1 MDEEFDKFFD
11 EAFEN
16 EFYSYGERQVA
27 TKPENKRDYIERD
40 REEGHIKL
48 WNDKFSENEI
58 FSTNQFRPR
67 FRMKKPL
74 YMRIVDRLSNE
85 IPFF

>member
-1 MDEEFDKFFD
+1 MNGEFDNLFD

-16 EFYSYGERQVA
+16 EFYSYGEHQVA
-27 TKPENKRDYIERD
+27 TKPKKKQDYIERD

-58 FSTNQFRPR
+58 FSTNQFPPR
-67 FRMKKPL
+67 FRINKPL
-74 YMRIVDRLSNE
+74 FMRIVDRLTYE